1 MSLKSSAIHIARIVQ
16 NSEELKIYQFKG
28 LLRNEPIESHGLE
41 GKSDTKV
48 IIKKAC
54 IDGKLIEEA
63 TSIICWK
70 SFFGRTLFRDK
81 VLPNIIIN
89 LFGGKNGT

>member
-1 MSLKSSAIHIARIVQ
+1 MSLQYSAKHLSKIVQ
-16 NSEELKIYQFKG
+16 NSKKLKVYQFKVF
-28 LLRNEPIESHGLE
+28 L
-41 GKSDTKV
+41 KSDVDESKGLKEKYGK
-48 IIKKAC
+48 IKKEC

-63 TSIICWK
+63 IFTINWK
-70 SFFGRTLFRDK
+70 CFFGRALFRDK